1 MTRTSLQTSPPGPVS
16 ETPVLSDAVD
26 RVRELSVRLW
36 AVRAAHAP
44 VRGLLGRLR
53 CGTCGQPHPCATLRV
68 AAGLPAPRIGQP

>member
-1 MTRTSLQTSPPGPVS
+1 MTRTETLELS
-16 ETPVLSDAVD
+16 ETPALSDAVD

-53 CGTCGQPHPCATLRV
+53 CGTCGEPHPCTTQRV
-68 AAGLPAPRIGQP
+68 ASGMPVRRAG